1 MLKVRLKITIPR
13 KTPVKLNTIDSN
25 TIKGLEIELNWKTS
39 NKTIKDIAWKRK
51 NFYQYK
57 LFSKYYLSEIK
68 KADERNSW
76 FSSCSFIS
84 PVNLKETPSLVS
96 NPLKAISAVLTI

>member
-39 NKTIKDIAWKRK
+39 NKTIRDIAV
-51 NFYQYK
+51 N
-57 LFSKYYLSEIK
+57 